1 MGDARLW
8 QWLDSGG
15 WLINYVWLRERE
27 RERERENNE
36 IPNYSNYVYLHIYY
50 SNRVYTIT
58 IVIV

>member
-27 RERERENNE
+27 RESNE
-36 IPNYSNYVYLHIYY
+36 IPNYSNYIYLHIYY
-50 SNRVYTIT
+50 NNRVYTIT

>member
-27 RERERENNE
+27 RERVMKY
-36 IPNYSNYVYLHIYY
+36 PTTVTMYIYTFTITT
-50 SNRVYTIT
+50 VYTQLL
-58 IVIV
+58 